1 MPLAPEQ
8 HALRCAARPRRR
20 KPVAKP
26 PRTLRQS
33 ATVVQEKAGMAR
45 ACLSAYAK
53 SAQPRACRSACTM
66 RAHMVRAKPGACRLS
81 MLIGAGIAASRAC
94 ARAARPV

>member
-1 MPLAPEQ
+1 
-8 HALRCAARPRRR
+8 
-20 KPVAKP
+20 
-26 PRTLRQS
+26 
-33 ATVVQEKAGMAR
+33 MAR

-94 ARAARPV
+94 APAARPITQLI